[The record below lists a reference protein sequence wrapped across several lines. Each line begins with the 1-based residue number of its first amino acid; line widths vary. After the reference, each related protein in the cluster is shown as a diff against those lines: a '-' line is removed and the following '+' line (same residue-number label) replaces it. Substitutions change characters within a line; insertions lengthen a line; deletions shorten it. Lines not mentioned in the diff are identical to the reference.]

1 MFSVELRVRSQL
13 RPKVDF
19 NKRGHSRESGYGGLR
34 KDLKIFSILREVLII
49 IFLTGVIYVKS
60 EENNQI

>member
-19 NKRGHSRESGYGGLR
+19 NKRGHSRESGFGAR
-34 KDLKIFSILREVLII
+34 V
-49 IFLTGVIYVKS
+49 GV
-60 EENNQI
+60 